1 MTPHPPFG
9 KLTTLLGLAGII
21 VALSGMTCVPTQPD
35 ECKSTEASI
44 IEPRLKIR
52 FAVTR
57 FLQPYANSPVEVVFQ
72 KQYCDGTLS
81 GRFPDFGQTDANGIW
96 TPVITPQ
103 FKLANTKDVVLVEVT
118 AVNQVRTVLLE
129 YDQIS
134 AGLKA
139 NPLLGP
145 TFETTLSFAYID

>member
-1 MTPHPPFG
+1 MEF
-9 KLTTLLGLAGII
+9 
-21 VALSGMTCVPTQPD
+21 
-35 ECKSTEASI
+35 
-44 IEPRLKIR
+44 
-52 FAVTR
+52 
-57 FLQPYANSPVEVVFQ
+57 
-72 KQYCDGTLS
+72 
-81 GRFPDFGQTDANGIW
+81 
-96 TPVITPQ
+96 
-103 FKLANTKDVVLVEVT
+103 T